1 MLVVRLLFNKN
12 ATSQDYEYESQDDF
26 NGNVTQTISQVY
38 RFYFYD
44 EFEWIVNSKMS
55 HINLI
60 INYLMV
66 ERSHYGMN
74 DTVWKLL
81 VVLQNGSTSLHR

>member
-66 ERSHYGMN
+66 ESSHYGMN

>member
-66 ERSHYGMN
+66 ERSNYGMN
-74 DTVWKLL
+74 DTLWKLL

>member
-1 MLVVRLLFNKN
+1 
-12 ATSQDYEYESQDDF
+12 
-26 NGNVTQTISQVY
+26 
-38 RFYFYD
+38 
-44 EFEWIVNSKMS
+44 MS